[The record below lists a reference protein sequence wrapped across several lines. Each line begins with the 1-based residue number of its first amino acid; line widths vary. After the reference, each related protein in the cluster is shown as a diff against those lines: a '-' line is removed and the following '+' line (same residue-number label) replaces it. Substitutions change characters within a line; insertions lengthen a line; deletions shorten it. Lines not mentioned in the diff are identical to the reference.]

1 MIDIRKEGLKYFS
14 QHFNFEVEKVIE
26 MFDSG
31 IIHESIII
39 KCLIK
44 DEYFK
49 KIKPKNKT
57 SLQRKLAEKYCISEG
72 AVKRIIY
79 DKNFQKIGK
88 KQLSY

>member
-1 MIDIRKEGLKYFS
+1 MIDVRKEGLKYFS
-14 QHFNFEVEKVIE
+14 QHFNLEVEKVSQ

-44 DEYFK
+44 DEYQR

-57 SLQRKLAEKYCISEG
+57 ALQRKLAEKYCISEG
-72 AVKRIIY
+72 TVK
-79 DKNFQKIGK
+79 KIVYG
-88 KQLSY
+88 